1 MEDVLPSMNP
11 NVLGRLKYEAESLD
25 DDDRGGGVD
34 SEPEEEEDDWWTSD
48 GILIALAARRNSWRK
63 SWQKGY
69 T

>member
-34 SEPEEEEDDWWTSD
+34 SEPEEEEDD
-48 GILIALAARRNSWRK
+48 
-63 SWQKGY
+63 
-69 T
+69 